1 MGLQELLNDV
11 FPKQML
17 VIYEVEINKQI
28 VMGTAILSYQHCV
41 YDGYRHELVDN
52 IQRNESL
59 LVDELDRLRM
69 MMIVGTGE
77 TGERKNTYH
86 PLVSMLEGEKIK
98 IWYSFVWEEHEK
110 EEVISDISTA
120 YAMSKAGVTC

>member
-1 MGLQELLNDV
+1 MGFQELLNDV

-17 VIYEVEINKQI
+17 VIYEVEINKRI
-28 VMGTAILSYQHCV
+28 VVGTAILSYQNCV

-52 IQRNESL
+52 IQRDESL
-59 LVDELDRLRM
+59 LIDELDRLRM
-69 MMIVGTGE
+69 MMIVGTE
-77 TGERKNTYH
+77 EIGERKNTFH

-98 IWYSFVWEEHEK
+98 IWYSFVWEEHER